1 MIVLIGMMGS
11 GKSSVGRMLARELG
25 TPAIDLDREIE
36 RRAALS
42 VAEVFSVFGEAHFR
56 RLEEEELCAVAERT
70 YPCVLSLGGGAVM
83 SERGMLALRAKAKR
97 IIYLQTPIAELLRRL
112 RRSPIR
118 RPLLE
123 NTSDPAGRLAELL
136 AVRGPLYEYHADFVV
151 DTDGKRLSAVAQEI
165 LDRLAHRQGGVFS
178 EQQT

>member
-83 SERGMLALRAKAKR
+83 SERGMLALRAKAKS

-112 RRSPIR
+112 
-118 RPLLE
+118 
-123 NTSDPAGRLAELL
+123 
-136 AVRGPLYEYHADFVV
+136 
-151 DTDGKRLSAVAQEI
+151 
-165 LDRLAHRQGGVFS
+165 
-178 EQQT
+178 